1 VEKAKRD
8 LREFIWRSYKHVLLL
23 GKDNRIKE
31 VDLGLE
37 HSSAAGTPVSNDINR
52 LCRRRCSE
60 RRQS

>member
-1 VEKAKRD
+1 MEKAKRD

-52 LCRRRCSE
+52 LCE
-60 RRQS
+60 HGHAF